1 MWRDVSADC
10 LLPMRQTNTKMHLQS
25 VNTTAA
31 LFPGPCSCSCGHLVQ
46 SRGHGGSWI
55 ILPRA
60 QGLWDVTLLSSPF
73 FLPFVSVPPD
83 FRLDMPILVE
93 KFLHK
98 LLFLWQKATGLVCC
112 VCDCGTQ
119 WKYPRCCV
127 LPQMNTQRGALGWG
141 ALGRNSVQT
150 ACTQLCSLS
159 PGLCSVCFQEVQ
171 NWLL

>member
-10 LLPMRQTNTKMHLQS
+10 LLPMRQTLRCTCRVWTLLLRCFQ
-25 VNTTAA
+25 VPAA
-31 LFPGPCSCSCGHLVQ
+31 AAVDTWIQ
-46 SRGHGGSWI
+46 SRRHGGSWI

-73 FLPFVSVPPD
+73 FLFFVSVPPD

-119 WKYPRCCV
+119 WKYPRYCD
-127 LPQMNTQRGALGWG
+127 LPQMNTQRGALGWW

-150 ACTQLCSLS
+150 ACTQLGSLS

-171 NWLL
+171 IWLL